1 MLFLLGGLMFVWL
14 LGGPR
19 NVGALTFDI
28 NTMLLATLTVLVG
41 YQLIIFAVFTKIFVI
56 SEGLHPPRTH
66 LYKSIFRGLNLEVG
80 LLVGLGL
87 MCAGIAVAGLAVRDW
102 WLADFGE
109 LIPQVTMRRTIPAV
123 LLIILGVQTV
133 FASFFLGVLTLRRKR
148 VAIPDPTED

>member
-1 MLFLLGGLMFVWL
+1 MFVWL

-19 NVGALTFDI
+19 SVGALTFDI
-28 NTMLLATLTVLVG
+28 NTMLLATSIVLVG

-66 LYKSIFRGLNLEVG
+66 LYKSIFRGLTLEVG
-80 LLVGLGL
+80 LLVGLCL
-87 MCAGIAVAGLAVRDW
+87 MCAGLAVAGMAVWDW
-102 WLADFGE
+102 WSAGFGE

-123 LLIILGVQTV
+123 LLIILGIQTV

-148 VAIPDPTED
+148 VAVPDPTED